1 MAEKDSS
8 LGPIVDFHAYLGRD
22 AYGDHAQTADELI
35 DSLDGYHIDAAVV
48 APMLDVP
55 GPDPSVHE
63 TVLAAANRYPRR
75 LIPFA
80 RLDPRYGEVAL
91 RELRSCLSDDGFRG
105 VLFNPVTTQSL
116 CYHDG
121 VLPIMEAAAENDV
134 PVLVVTGNHYV
145 GLPEQVGLLASRVPD
160 LRIVI
165 GHMGTAAHALGAVA
179 VAETHDN
186 VYLETSLQQSP
197 FRLPFAVARVGE
209 ERVLFGSAAPYSHQ
223 RAELTKIEV
232 AGLSAE
238 TKRQIL
244 GGNATRLLDLPLTG
258 RTP

>member
-1 MAEKDSS
+1 MPEKSS
-8 LGPIVDFHAYLGRD
+8 RVGPIVDFHTYVGRD
-22 AYGDHAQTADELI
+22 AYGDHAQTADGLI
-35 DSLDGYHIDAAVV
+35 ESLDRYQIEAAVV

-55 GPDPSVHE
+55 GPDNRAHD

-80 RLDPRYGEVAL
+80 RLDPRYGEVAR
-91 RELRSCLSDDGFRG
+91 RELQSRLSDDGFRG

-121 VLPIMEAAAENDV
+121 VLPIMESAAENDV

-145 GLPEQVGLLASRVPD
+145 GLPEHVGLLASRVPA

-165 GHMGTAAHALGAVA
+165 GHMGTAAHALRAVS
-179 VAETHDN
+179 VAERHDN

-197 FRLPFAVARVGE
+197 FRLPFAVARLGE

-238 TKRQIL
+238 AKRQVL
-244 GGNATRLLDLPLTG
+244 GGNASRLLDLQLNG